1 MVLRSIIRLLS
12 ISVLLSIMA
21 ACTPTPT
28 ASSTPRPKIL
38 TLYRT
43 DTPSPTPAFVQE
55 VTPQIISTP
64 TPTPLV
70 YKVKKDELGSSIAL
84 RYGITL
90 QMLQSSN
97 PGVDLNFLKEGQDL
111 IIPPKQQTPAPN
123 LSSPT
128 PASLSVK
135 DIECYPAADKAG
147 WCIGTISND
156 QTDGVMYITGEFI
169 LNGNGQSWQKTFT
182 SLLDTLP
189 AGKHIPVYALFDP
202 PFPYPYQ
209 VTIVLISALRQA
221 PEMQKKNTPEI
232 TDPVIDILPGGLSAQ
247 VKGNLLIKGQV
258 PGTIAIVAAGYS
270 NDKPAGIRRMEFTSG
285 YSTGQAMPFT
295 VWLYSLGPR
304 MDRVELFVEAG
315 E

>member
-1 MVLRSIIRLLS
+1 MFLRSFIRLFSICVILS
-12 ISVLLSIMA
+12 LMA
-21 ACTPTPT
+21 ACTTTPT
-28 ASSTPRPKIL
+28 ASSTPQPKIL
-38 TLYRT
+38 TPYQT

-55 VTPQIISTP
+55 VTPQIIFTP

-70 YKVKKDELGSSIAL
+70 YKVRKDELGSSIAL

-123 LSSPT
+123 LTSPT
-128 PASLSVK
+128 PAILSIK

-147 WCIGTISND
+147 WCIGTIYND
-156 QTDGVMYITGEFI
+156 QPDGVMYITGEFV
-169 LNGNGQSWQKTFT
+169 LNGNGQSWQKSFT

-189 AGKHIPVYALFDP
+189 AGKYIPVYAWFDP

-209 VTIVLISALRQA
+209 VNITIDSALRQS
-221 PEMQKKNTPEI
+221 PEMQKTNTPEI
-232 TDPVIDILPGGLSAQ
+232 MTPVIDILPGGLSARITGM
-247 VKGNLLIKGQV
+247 VSIKGKV

-270 NDKPAGIRRMEFTSG
+270 NNRPAGIRRIEFTSG
-285 YSTGQAMPFT
+285 YSTGKPMPFT
-295 VWLYSLGPR
+295 VWLYSIGPA
-304 MDRVELFVEAG
+304 MDRVELFIEA